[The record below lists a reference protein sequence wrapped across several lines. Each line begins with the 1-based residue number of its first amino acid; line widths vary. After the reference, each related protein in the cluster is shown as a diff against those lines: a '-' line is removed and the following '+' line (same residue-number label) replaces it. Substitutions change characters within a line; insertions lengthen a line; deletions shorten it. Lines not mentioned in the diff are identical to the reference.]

1 MSISKPALLTADHD
15 VSQFT
20 CQHSALTE
28 WLQNRALENNAQRG
42 SRTHV
47 VCDDLR
53 VVGFYALAAGSI
65 EHANAPKPLTRNMPK
80 PIPAIILGRLAVD
93 TEYQGQGVGAGLLQ
107 DAIYRALNAANDIGA
122 RILLCH
128 AIDEAARTFY
138 LKYSFI
144 QSPVEE
150 LTVMLDL
157 GKVRPLLQQAQE
169 VASSST
175 SEQAQEQP

>member
-1 MSISKPALLTADHD
+1 VPLSSPALLTADHD

-20 CQHSALTE
+20 CQHSSLTE
-28 WLQNRALENNAQRG
+28 WLQKRALENNAQRG

-47 VCDDLR
+47 VCDDTR
-53 VVGFYALAAGSI
+53 VVGFYALAAGS
-65 EHANAPKPLTRNMPK
+65 
-80 PIPAIILGRLAVD
+80 
-93 TEYQGQGVGAGLLQ
+93 GLLQ
-107 DAIYRALNAANDIGA
+107 NAIYRALNAANDVGA

-128 AIDEAARTFY
+128 AIDEAARKFY

-157 GKVRPLLQQAQE
+157 SKVRPLLQQAQE
-169 VASSST
+169 VALT
-175 SEQAQEQP
+175 G